1 MDSLSRCG
9 FHVGMTTSPAPILVL
24 GATGKTGRRVAARLA
39 ERGIPVRAGS
49 RSAFPAFDWDD
60 RDTWAAA
67 LDGVAAVYV
76 SYFPDVAV
84 PGAADTVGA
93 FAAQAAAAGV
103 QRIVLLSGRGEA
115 EAERAERLV
124 QAAGAEW
131 TILRATWFAQNFS
144 ESFMAEGVAAGE
156 LALPADG
163 VREPF
168 VDVEDIADVAVAALT
183 APGHAG
189 QVYELTGPRLLTFGE
204 AVAEIAAA
212 TGRDIRY
219 VPVPL
224 DAYAGALGAHGL
236 SEVEVALIT
245 YLFSEVLDGR
255 NERLA
260 DGVQRALG
268 RPPRDF
274 GDFARTTAAAGAWAA

>member
-1 MDSLSRCG
+1 
-9 FHVGMTTSPAPILVL
+9 MTTSPAPILVL

-274 GDFARTTAAAGAWAA
+274 GDFARDTAAAGAWAA